1 MKIQKRYWIPV
12 AGALLFAAAYALLI
26 ERKCRGGMDVLTMP
40 VALTEIAALPDGGSV
55 TISLQSADGR
65 RLSILRKGK
74 LAVASELQEMRLVSW
89 FGFIPV
95 SCSAPK
101 GSRLEQEA
109 KQVLRAW
116 LAGKLTTEQEA
127 ALARG
132 DQEVLKTVP
141 AAVAGVYDIATW
153 IDRRK

>member
-1 MKIQKRYWIPV
+1 MKIRKRYWIPLTGV
-12 AGALLFAAAYALLI
+12 VLLAAAYALLI
-26 ERKCRGGMDVLTMP
+26 ERKCRGGTDVLTMP
-40 VALTEIAALPDGGSV
+40 VTLTEIAALSDGGSV

-74 LAVASELQEMRLVSW
+74 LAVASELQEMHLVSW

-95 SCSAPK
+95 SCSASK
-101 GSRLEQEA
+101 GSLLEQEA

-116 LAGKLTTEQEA
+116 LAGKLSAEQEA

-132 DQEVLKTVP
+132 DQEIFKTVP
-141 AAVAGVYDIATW
+141 ATVTGVYDIATW
-153 IDRRK
+153 IDRRR